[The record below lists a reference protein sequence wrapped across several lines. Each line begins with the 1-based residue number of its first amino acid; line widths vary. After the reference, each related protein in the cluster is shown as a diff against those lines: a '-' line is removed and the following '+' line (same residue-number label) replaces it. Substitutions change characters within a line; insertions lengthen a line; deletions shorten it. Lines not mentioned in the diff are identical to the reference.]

1 MMRRPLLSL
10 SLSFVLTAVLGG
22 QAAAHESVA
31 AGPAAERLMT
41 PRERVERNL
50 RKEALRGRWDRNARI
65 PSEAAM
71 EYSVDR
77 VGDVLKRIQADPKTA
92 DLIARIQVVSK
103 GRTVT
108 LSGWVQ
114 KPEDAQ
120 AFVETV
126 RSMDGVDEVVDRLK
140 VASSARD
147 LIG

>member
-1 MMRRPLLSL
+1 MKQSIVSL
-10 SLSFVLTAVLGG
+10 SLPLVLAAALSGPV
-22 QAAAHESVA
+22 AAHESVA

-50 RKEALRGRWDRNARI
+50 KKEALRGRWDRDARV
-65 PSEAAM
+65 PSEAAV
-71 EYSVDR
+71 EYSRDR
-77 VGDVLKRIQADPKTA
+77 VQDVLRRIQTDPKTA
-92 DLIARIQVVSK
+92 DLIARIQVGSK

-114 KPEDAQ
+114 KPEDAR

-126 RSMDGVDEVVDRLK
+126 AAMDGVDEVVDRLK